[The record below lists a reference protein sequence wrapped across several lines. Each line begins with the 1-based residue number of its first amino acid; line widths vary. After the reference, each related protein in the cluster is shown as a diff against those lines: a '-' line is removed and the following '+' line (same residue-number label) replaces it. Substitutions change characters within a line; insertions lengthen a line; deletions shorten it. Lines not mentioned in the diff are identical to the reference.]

1 MKKRIFLIIFI
12 VIIVFLSVIGYAH
25 VIEPNLLVTKTF
37 DIKTQKPIKPCTMIY
52 FTDTHFGKYYD
63 VSHAGKIVK
72 KINEAKPDIVVF
84 GGDLLDNYARDRDS
98 MDLQCLKEELQKIE
112 AKTGKYAVWGNHDY
126 GGGAVRIYEEFMTS
140 CGFEIL
146 DNESV
151 ELENYGIKLIGY
163 DDYLMGWT
171 DPSLYKIES
180 DLYNVIVAHEPVV
193 SQFIESRSENFLLSG
208 HTHGGQVN
216 IPFITNKLLPEGSGQ
231 FKKGFYT
238 EKEINTTI
246 SLRMYTSS
254 GIGMTRYPARF
265 LNIPEIIQINF
276 QHGK

>member
-25 VIEPNLLVTKTF
+25 FIEPNLLVTKTF